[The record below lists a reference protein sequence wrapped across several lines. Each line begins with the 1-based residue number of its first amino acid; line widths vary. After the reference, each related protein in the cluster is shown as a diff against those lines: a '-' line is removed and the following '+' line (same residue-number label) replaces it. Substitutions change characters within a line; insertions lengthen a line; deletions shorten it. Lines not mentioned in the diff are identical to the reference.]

1 MAMFH
6 SKRGSQT
13 LRLVTNTTGE
23 RSRNGWP
30 EPGKTEGRD
39 SVGWALYP
47 VKSAFAAS
55 WLVVGALGGCS
66 EPSGET
72 DETYNSV
79 DKDERSSS
87 KGNTSSDGG
96 AIDHGV
102 TEERFDGG
110 SPPAEESHTGHD
122 STTVQAPTRDRETS
136 GAAVTE
142 PPTSGAFTS
151 DVVVTEAPT
160 SVAVTSDATGSEPPG
175 SEVPTSETP
184 TEVLP
189 VEPPTPALELAAP
202 PEQVCHVSL
211 ACAEEIADEPK
222 VNCDVSV
229 TLGEERVYEG
239 LCGVERRGRS
249 SLLYPKGNYAI
260 ELREEDG
267 SNRGQDFFGFG
278 KDEDWIL
285 DGSWVD
291 RSFMRN
297 TLVSDLFRGFSA
309 TWYAPESGYCT
320 LEVNG
325 APQGIY
331 RLVERIKRGDER
343 VPLVKDDGTGAS
355 FVIKQEK
362 DGYLR
367 LDVGLES
374 GWEATYPNNP
384 TAAQIQ
390 GIQTWLDQFS
400 AALATR
406 SDAEDGVFQLLNRH
420 NVVDW
425 VLLQEFAK
433 NIDAY
438 KLSIIITKDRAGL
451 ARLVPWDFD
460 LAFGQPTVNDGTE
473 LVTAHETSGW
483 VVQRTPF
490 LQDIVA
496 VPGFGEVLS
505 ARWRTLR
512 QGPLREAVIDQQLSA
527 YERVIADAT
536 TENFT
541 VWPITDV
548 AFEPIFSRFHLYEV
562 ASFDEE
568 LVELRTWITQR
579 LTWIDEHIEEY
590 VEGP

>member
-1 MAMFH
+1 MPV
-6 SKRGSQT
+6 T
-13 LRLVTNTTGE
+13 LE
-23 RSRNGWP
+23 RSRNRRLQT
-30 EPGKTEGRD
+30 GKNDRITA
-39 SVGWALYP
+39 VG
-47 VKSAFAAS
+47 SAFSTLATGFGICFESVFAVS
-55 WLVVGALGGCS
+55 CLVIGGLGGCS
-66 EPSGET
+66 ESRGET
-72 DETYNSV
+72 DETHNNA
-79 DKDERSSS
+79 DEGERSSS
-87 KGNTSSDGG
+87 KDEASSDAGP
-96 AIDHGV
+96 IDNGL
-102 TEERFDGG
+102 TGDRSDGG
-110 SPPAEESHTGHD
+110 SPPGQDSNTLSA
-122 STTVQAPTRDRETS
+122 STTSEPPTRDGASS
-136 GAAVTE
+136 GTPVTE
-142 PPTSGAFTS
+142 PPTSGALTS
-151 DVVVTEAPT
+151 DFMVTEPPT
-160 SVAVTSDATGSEPPG
+160 SGALTSDATGPEAPTSEAPT
-175 SEVPTSETP
+175 SETPTSETP

-189 VEPPTPALELAAP
+189 VEPPTPAPQLAAP

-229 TLGEERVYEG
+229 TVGEERVYEG

-260 ELREEDG
+260 ELRDADG

-297 TLVSDLFRGFSA
+297 TLISDLFRGFSA

-343 VPLVKDDGTGAS
+343 VPLVKDDGSGAS

-367 LDVGLES
+367 LDIGLES

-406 SDAEDGVFQLLNRH
+406 SDAEDGVFQFLNRH

-438 KLSIIITKDRAGL
+438 KLSIIITKDKAGL

-473 LVTAHETSGW
+473 LVTAHEPSGW

-490 LQDIVA
+490 LQDIAA
-496 VPGFGEVLS
+496 VPGFGEMLS

-512 QGPLREAVIDQQLSA
+512 QGPLREAVIDEQLSA

-579 LTWIDEHIEEY
+579 LTWIDEHVDEY
-590 VEGP
+590 VAGP